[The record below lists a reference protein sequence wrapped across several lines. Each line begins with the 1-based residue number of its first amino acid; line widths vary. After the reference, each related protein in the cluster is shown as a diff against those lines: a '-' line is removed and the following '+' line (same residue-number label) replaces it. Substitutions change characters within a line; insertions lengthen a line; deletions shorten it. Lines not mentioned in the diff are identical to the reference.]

1 MINID
6 HKSKCCGCNACVQR
20 CPKQCILMHEDEE
33 GFLYP
38 KVDVTLCIDCGL
50 CEKVCPV
57 INQDEPKK
65 PMQCYAAI
73 NPEEDIRVK
82 SSSGGI
88 FTMIAEHIIDEGG
101 VVFGAAWNKNWQVEH
116 TYTEVKEGLKI
127 FRSSKYIQSI
137 IGDTFIQTELFLK
150 AGRKVLFSGTPCQI
164 AGLKKFLCKE
174 YDNLFTVDFVCHGV
188 PSPGVF
194 RWYMREELSLY
205 PDYSV
210 KDICFRDKR
219 EGWKK
224 FSFSIDLAKADSKE
238 FVTLSQTLY
247 EHPFLTGFLNNYYLR
262 PSCHRCPAKQF
273 KSGAN
278 ITLADYWGYT
288 QSDKIKDD
296 DKGVSA
302 ILVSTKKG
310 DEIFHAIKPTYE
322 IVEYSDI
329 LRINGAAEHSVQA
342 PYREYFYSHKNMLF
356 KAVIWKL
363 TSEKLFDKVRRKLY
377 LLTHKHEY
385 YKE

>member
-38 KVDVTLCIDCGL
+38 KVDATLCIDCGL
-50 CEKVCPV
+50 CEKICPV

-65 PMQCYAAI
+65 PAQCYVAI

-88 FTMIAEHIIDEGG
+88 FTMIAERIIDEGG

-127 FRSSKYIQSI
+127 FRGSKYIQSI
-137 IGDTFIQTELFLK
+137 IGDTFIQAELFLK

-194 RWYMREELSLY
+194 RWYMKEELSLY

-329 LRINGAAEHSVQA
+329 LRINGAAEHSAQA

-356 KAVIWKL
+356 KAIIWKL

>member
-1 MINID
+1 M
-6 HKSKCCGCNACVQR
+6 
-20 CPKQCILMHEDEE
+20 
-33 GFLYP
+33 
-38 KVDVTLCIDCGL
+38 
-50 CEKVCPV
+50 
-57 INQDEPKK
+57 
-65 PMQCYAAI
+65 
-73 NPEEDIRVK
+73 
-82 SSSGGI
+82 
-88 FTMIAEHIIDEGG
+88 
-101 VVFGAAWNKNWQVEH
+101 
-116 TYTEVKEGLKI
+116 
-127 FRSSKYIQSI
+127 
-137 IGDTFIQTELFLK
+137 FLK

-205 PDYSV
+205 PGYSV

-296 DKGVSA
+296 DKGVA
-302 ILVSTKKG
+302 YV
-310 DEIFHAIKPTYE
+310 
-322 IVEYSDI
+322 
-329 LRINGAAEHSVQA
+329 
-342 PYREYFYSHKNMLF
+342 
-356 KAVIWKL
+356 
-363 TSEKLFDKVRRKLY
+363 
-377 LLTHKHEY
+377 
-385 YKE
+385 